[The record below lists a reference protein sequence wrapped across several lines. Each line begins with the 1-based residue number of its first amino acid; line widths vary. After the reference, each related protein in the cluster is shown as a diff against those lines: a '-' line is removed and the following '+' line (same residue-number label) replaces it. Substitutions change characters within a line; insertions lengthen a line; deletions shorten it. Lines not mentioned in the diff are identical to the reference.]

1 MAPRTG
7 KPPLKAAPGLAR
19 RRRRNPPDARRARAA
34 CSGCGLLLSSQ
45 VLLRHQE
52 EVLVDLA
59 LVDRHALFDTHPDH
73 LLPVETELLR
83 QFFGREVIRHP
94 WLLFPERKN
103 PPRTSRWRVRV
114 HPLLWS
120 SR

>member
-7 KPPLKAAPGLAR
+7 KPPLEAAPGLAR

-59 LVDRHALFDTHPDH
+59 LVDRHALFDTHSDH

-83 QFFGREVIRHP
+83 QFFGREVIRHR
-94 WLLFPERKN
+94 LDSF
-103 PPRTSRWRVRV
+103 
-114 HPLLWS
+114 S
-120 SR
+120 SGTKKPAARNALAG